1 MSNFPEGMLLP
12 DSPIRRNAPQAPRK
26 TSWIYVVAYLI
37 GFAILLLLP
46 YAIPHAPIAKTVS
59 FSEFLAAIDADHL
72 SEVEITPSELIGT
85 LKVPKGKKNAKP
97 QFITATRLP
106 DMDER
111 PLLNELE
118 AHHVK
123 ISGKMQSS
131 HPFVSLLIAWLPFL
145 LLMGL
150 MGYGVWRSKRAMAG
164 PLQFG
169 RNRAKIYDQT
179 ARTRVTF
186 ADVAGIDEAKTEL
199 QEVVDF
205 LKHPEKYR
213 RLGGRIPRGVLLI
226 GAPGTGKTLLARAV
240 AGEAGVPFFS
250 ISGSEFVEMFVGVGA
265 ARVRELFEEAKK
277 KSPCI
282 IFIDELDAIGKS
294 RSSGRGM
301 IVSND
306 EREQTLNQLL
316 VEMDGFDP
324 NTDVII
330 MAATNTPEVLDP
342 ALLRPGRFDRQIV
355 VDRPD
360 LEGRVAILRVH
371 ARKVKLDPKVDLHTI
386 ASRTPGMVGADLAN
400 LINEAALLAAR
411 RGAEQ
416 VAEIDL
422 EEATDRVMLG
432 LEKKSRVMTSD
443 EKQRVAYHEAGH
455 AVTAISLPHADP
467 VHRVSIVPRT
477 QGALGHMLQLP
488 TQERYLMTQPQLE
501 DQICVMLGG
510 RGAEYLVYNGVVS
523 TGASDDL
530 QRATELARQM
540 VTRFGMSERLGNMTY
555 GLPSNQRFL
564 KILAGMEERDYSEQ
578 TAEAIDEEVRNLID
592 TSYERVKNIL
602 QERRAA
608 LERIVKRLIEKETLA
623 ESELKALLEP
633 ESAQKESSLAPA

>member
-1 MSNFPEGMLLP
+1 MIGLL
-12 DSPIRRNAPQAPRK
+12 
-26 TSWIYVVAYLI
+26 
-37 GFAILLLLP
+37 ILLTLP
-46 YAIPHAPIAKTVS
+46 YFQSQTLATRTVS
-59 FSEFLAAIDADHL
+59 FSDFLAAIDDNRL
-72 SEVEITPSELIGT
+72 SQVEITPSELIGT
-85 LKVPKGKKNAKP
+85 LKSQPGKKKAEP

-106 DMDER
+106 GMSEA

-118 AHHVK
+118 SHKVK
-123 ISGKMQSS
+123 IVGRMESS
-131 HPFVSLLIAWLPFL
+131 HPFLSVLVAWLPFF
-145 LLMGL
+145 LLMAL
-150 MGYGVWRSKRAMAG
+150 MGYGIWRSRQAMGG

-169 RNRAKIYDQT
+169 KNRAKIYDQT

-186 ADVAGIDEAKTEL
+186 ADVAGIDESKAEL
-199 QEVVDF
+199 QEIVDF
-205 LKHPEKYR
+205 LRHPAKYR

-226 GAPGTGKTLLARAV
+226 GSPGTGKTLLARAV
-240 AGEAGVPFFS
+240 AGEADVAFFS

-265 ARVRELFEEAKK
+265 ARVRELFDEAKK

-282 IFIDELDAIGKS
+282 VFIDELDAIGKS

-301 IVSND
+301 IVSHD

-330 MAATNTPEVLDP
+330 MGATNTPEVLDP
-342 ALLRPGRFDRQIV
+342 ALLRPGRFDRQVV

-371 ARKVKLDPKVDLHTI
+371 AKKIKLDPAVDLHVI

-400 LINEAALLAAR
+400 LVNEAALLAAR
-411 RGAEQ
+411 RGADQ
-416 VAEIDL
+416 VGERDL

-432 LEKKSRVMTSD
+432 LEKKSRVMTPE

-467 VHRVSIVPRT
+467 VHRVSIIPRT

-488 TQERYLMTQPQLE
+488 TQERYLMTRPQLE
-501 DQICVMLGG
+501 DQLCVMLGG
-510 RGAEYLVYNGVVS
+510 RGAEDLVYEGIVS

-530 QRATELARQM
+530 QKATELARQM

-555 GLPSNQRFL
+555 GLPPNQRFL
-564 KILAGMEERDYSEQ
+564 KTLAGMEERDYSEH
-578 TAEAIDEEVRNLID
+578 TAEAIDQEVRSLID
-592 TSYERVKNIL
+592 SSYSRVTNIL
-602 QERRAA
+602 RQRRHA
-608 LERIVKRLIEKETLA
+608 LEAIVKRLIEKETLD
-623 ESELKALLEP
+623 ESELKSLLEHEEQP
-633 ESAQKESSLAPA
+633 KAASLARIAQ

>member
-1 MSNFPEGMLLP
+1 MLLL
-12 DSPIRRNAPQAPRK
+12 
-26 TSWIYVVAYLI
+26 T
-37 GFAILLLLP
+37 LP
-46 YAIPHAPIAKTVS
+46 YARTRPAATKAVS
-59 FSEFLAAIDADHL
+59 YSDFLAEVDGDHV
-72 SEVEITPSELIGT
+72 SQVEITPTELIGT
-85 LKVPKGKKNAKP
+85 LKPKPGNKKAP
-97 QFITATRLP
+97 TEVITATRLP
-106 DMDER
+106 GVQDT
-111 PLLNELE
+111 PLLKDLQ

-123 ISGKMQSS
+123 IVGKMESS
-131 HPFVSLLIAWLPFL
+131 HPFLSLLIGWLPL
-145 LLMGL
+145 LLFMGF
-150 MGYGVWRSKRAMAG
+150 MMYAFWRSRQAMRG
-164 PLQFG
+164 PMQFG
-169 RNRAKIYDQT
+169 KNRAKIYDQT
-179 ARTRVTF
+179 SSTPVTF
-186 ADVAGIDEAKTEL
+186 ADVAGIDEAKGEL

-226 GAPGTGKTLLARAV
+226 GPPGTGKTLLARAV
-240 AGEAGVPFFS
+240 AGEANVPFFS

-282 IFIDELDAIGKS
+282 VFIDELDAIGKS

-301 IVSND
+301 IVSHD

-342 ALLRPGRFDRQIV
+342 ALLRPGRFDRQV
-355 VDRPD
+355 LVDRPD

-371 ARKVKLDPKVDLHTI
+371 AKKVKLDPNVDLQMI
-386 ASRTPGMVGADLAN
+386 ASRTAGMVGADLAN
-400 LINEAALLAAR
+400 IVNEAALLAAR
-411 RGAEQ
+411 RGAAQ
-416 VAEIDL
+416 VEERDL
-422 EEATDRVMLG
+422 EEATDRATLG
-432 LEKKSRVMTSD
+432 LEKKNRVMTPE
-443 EKQRVAYHEAGH
+443 EKQRVAFHEAGH
-455 AVTAISLPHADP
+455 AITAVSLTHTDP
-467 VHRVSIVPRT
+467 VRRVSIIPRT

-501 DQICVMLGG
+501 DQLCVMLGG
-510 RGAEYLVYNGVVS
+510 RGAESLIYNGVVS

-564 KILAGMEERDYSEQ
+564 KSLAGMEERDYSEQ
-578 TAEAIDEEVRNLID
+578 TAAAIDQEVRRLID
-592 TSYERVKNIL
+592 SSYAHVMEIMRY
-602 QERRAA
+602 QRPA
-608 LERIVKRLIEKETLA
+608 LERIVDRLLEKETLD
-623 ESELKALLEP
+623 ESELKAILQDTDR
-633 ESAQKESSLAPA
+633 SVKESSLTSA

>member
-1 MSNFPEGMLLP
+1 MYVAAYFIGFTILLILP
-12 DSPIRRNAPQAPRK
+12 YMQSRSSAPR
-26 TSWIYVVAYLI
+26 
-37 GFAILLLLP
+37 
-46 YAIPHAPIAKTVS
+46 TVS
-59 FSEFLAAIDADHL
+59 FSDFLAEIDADHL
-72 SEVEITPSELIGT
+72 NQVEITPTELVGT
-85 LKVPKGKKNAKP
+85 LKPQQGKKNAQA

-106 DMDER
+106 SIDET
-111 PLLNELE
+111 PLLKDLE
-118 AHHVK
+118 ARRVK
-123 ISGKMQSS
+123 IVGKMQSS
-131 HPFVSLLIAWLPFL
+131 HPFLSMLIVWLPFL
-145 LLMGL
+145 LFVGFMW
-150 MGYGVWRSKRAMAG
+150 YGVRRARHGMGGA
-164 PLQFG
+164 LQFG
-169 RNRAKIYDQT
+169 KNRAKIYDQT
-179 ARTRVTF
+179 TRTRVTF
-186 ADVAGIDEAKTEL
+186 ADVAGIDEAKAEL

-205 LKHPEKYR
+205 LRHPDKYR

-240 AGEAGVPFFS
+240 AGEADAPFFS

-294 RSSGRGM
+294 RASGRAM

-342 ALLRPGRFDRQIV
+342 ALLRPGRFDRQVV

-371 ARKVKLDPKVDLHTI
+371 ARKVTLDPKLDLHVI

-411 RGAEQ
+411 RGAVQ
-416 VAEIDL
+416 VEEIDL

-432 LEKKSRVMTSD
+432 LEKKSRVMTPE
-443 EKQRVAYHEAGH
+443 EKQRVAYHETGH
-455 AVTAISLPHADP
+455 AVMAISLPHADP
-467 VHRVSIVPRT
+467 VHRISIIPRT

-488 TQERYLMTQPQLE
+488 TQERYLMTQLQLE
-501 DQICVMLGG
+501 DQLCVMLGG
-510 RGAEYLVYNGVVS
+510 RGAEYLVYDGVVS

-555 GLPSNQRFL
+555 GLPSNARFL
-564 KILAGMEERDYSEQ
+564 KTIIGMEERDYSEQ
-578 TAEAIDEEVRNLID
+578 TASTIDEEVRKLID
-592 TSYERVKNIL
+592 YSYARVKHIL
-602 QERRAA
+602 EERRPA
-608 LERIVKRLIEKETLA
+608 LERIVKRLLEKETLD
-623 ESELKALLEP
+623 ENELKALLEP
-633 ESAQKESSLAPA
+633 DTAPKEPPLVRA

>member
-1 MSNFPEGMLLP
+1 LAGN
-12 DSPIRRNAPQAPRK
+12 SPRPNASRPGPRNY
-26 TSWIYVVAYLI
+26 SWLVAYLV
-37 GFAILLLLP
+37 GFVLLLLLP
-46 YAIPHAPIAKTVS
+46 YSLPHSPAARTVS
-59 FSEFLAAIDADHL
+59 FSDFVAAVEADRL
-72 SEVEITPSELIGT
+72 SQVEVTPSELNGT
-85 LKVPKGKKNAKP
+85 LKSQPGKKKNEQP
-97 QFITATRLP
+97 QLITAVRLP
-106 DMDER
+106 GIDDTS
-111 PLLNELE
+111 LLKDLE

-123 ISGKMQSS
+123 ITGKMQSS
-131 HPFVSLLIAWLPFL
+131 HPLLSLLIAWLPFL
-145 LLMGL
+145 LLIIL
-150 MGYGVWRSKRAMAG
+150 MGYGAWRARRAMGG

-169 RNRAKIYDQT
+169 KNRAKIYNQT
-179 ARTRVTF
+179 TRTRVTF
-186 ADVAGIDEAKTEL
+186 AEVAGIDESKAEL

-226 GAPGTGKTLLARAV
+226 GPPGTGKTLLARAV
-240 AGEAGVPFFS
+240 AGEAQVPFFS

-265 ARVRELFEEAKK
+265 ARVRELFEEAKT

-282 IFIDELDAIGKS
+282 VFIDELDAIGKS

-301 IVSND
+301 LVSHD

-324 NTDVII
+324 NVDLVI

-360 LEGRVAILRVH
+360 LEGRAAILRVH
-371 ARKVKLDPKVDLHTI
+371 SRKVKLDPRVDLHGI

-400 LINEAALLAAR
+400 LVNEAALLAAR
-411 RGAEQ
+411 RGAAQ
-416 VAEIDL
+416 VEEVDL

-443 EKQRVAYHEAGH
+443 EKERVAYHEAGH

-467 VHRVSIVPRT
+467 VHRVSIIPRT

-488 TQERYLMTQPQLE
+488 TQERYLMTRPQLQ

-510 RGAEYLVYNGVVS
+510 RGAEHVVYDGVIS

-530 QRATELARQM
+530 QKATELARQM
-540 VTRFGMSERLGNMTY
+540 VTRFGMSDRLGNMTY
-555 GLPSNQRFL
+555 GLPSNQKFL
-564 KILAGMEERDYSEQ
+564 RTLAGVEERDYSEH
-578 TAEAIDEEVRNLID
+578 TAEAIDEEVRSLID
-592 TSYERVKNIL
+592 SSYERVKNIL
-602 QERRAA
+602 QDRRTA
-608 LERIVKRLIEKETLA
+608 LERIVKRLIEKETLD
-623 ESELKALLEP
+623 ESELKAVLEP
-633 ESAQKESSLAPA
+633 GYAPDMSRTVRI

>member
-1 MSNFPEGMLLP
+1 LPEKRTRLNVPRPPRQYSLKFAVVYLL
-12 DSPIRRNAPQAPRK
+12 
-26 TSWIYVVAYLI
+26 
-37 GFAILLLLP
+37 GFLILLLLP
-46 YAIPHAPIAKTVS
+46 YLMPHPRSARTVS
-59 FSEFLAAIDADHL
+59 YSEFLSAIDADHL
-72 SEVEITPSELIGT
+72 TQVEITPSELIGT
-85 LKVPKGKKNAKP
+85 VKPPAGKKKVPP
-97 QFITATRLP
+97 QFLMATRLP
-106 DMDER
+106 GIEQT
-111 PLLNELE
+111 PLLKELE
-118 AHHVK
+118 THHVK
-123 ISGKMQSS
+123 IIGEMQST
-131 HPFVSLLIAWLPFL
+131 HPFLSLLIGWLPFL
-145 LLMGL
+145 LLMIL
-150 MGYGVWRSKRAMAG
+150 MGYGLWRSRQAMG
-164 PLQFG
+164 GSLQFG
-169 RNRAKIYDQT
+169 KNRAKIYDQT
-179 ARTRVTF
+179 TKTRVTF
-186 ADVAGIDEAKTEL
+186 SDVAGIDEAKAEL

-240 AGEAGVPFFS
+240 AGEANVPFFS

-301 IVSND
+301 IISHD

-371 ARKVKLDPKVDLHTI
+371 AKKITLDPRVDLRII

-400 LINEAALLAAR
+400 LVNEAALLAAR

-416 VAEIDL
+416 VAESDL

-432 LEKKSRVMTSD
+432 LEKKSRVMTAD

-455 AVTAISLPHADP
+455 AVTAISLPNADP
-467 VHRVSIVPRT
+467 VHRVSIIPRT

-488 TQERYLMTQPQLE
+488 TQERYLMTKPQLE

-510 RGAEYLVYNGVVS
+510 RGAEHLVYDGVVS

-530 QRATELARQM
+530 QR
-540 VTRFGMSERLGNMTY
+540 
-555 GLPSNQRFL
+555 
-564 KILAGMEERDYSEQ
+564 
-578 TAEAIDEEVRNLID
+578 VRSL
-592 TSYERVKNIL
+592 RV
-602 QERRAA
+602 RW
-608 LERIVKRLIEKETLA
+608 
-623 ESELKALLEP
+623 
-633 ESAQKESSLAPA
+633 

>member
-1 MSNFPEGMLLP
+1 MPEKPGRPNLP
-12 DSPIRRNAPQAPRK
+12 RAPRK
-26 TSWIYVVAYLI
+26 PSWGYVVAYLL
-37 GFAILLLLP
+37 GFLLLLLLP
-46 YAIPHAPIAKTVS
+46 YAVPRPRASRTVS
-59 FSEFLAAIDADHL
+59 FSDFVAAVDAGHL
-72 SEVEITPSELIGT
+72 DQVEITPNEFIGLVKSE
-85 LKVPKGKKNAKP
+85 PGKKKAPP

-106 DMDER
+106 GMDESS
-111 PLLNELE
+111 LLKDFE

-123 ISGKMQSS
+123 IVGKMQSS
-131 HPFVSLLIAWLPFL
+131 HPLLSLLVAWLPFL
-145 LLMGL
+145 LLIGL
-150 MGYGVWRSKRAMAG
+150 MGYGVWRGRQAMG
-164 PLQFG
+164 GSLQFG

-179 ARTRVTF
+179 TRTRVTF
-186 ADVAGIDEAKTEL
+186 ADVAGIDESKAEL

-226 GAPGTGKTLLARAV
+226 GPPGTGKTLLARAV
-240 AGEAGVPFFS
+240 AGEANVPFFS

-282 IFIDELDAIGKS
+282 VFIDELDAIGKS

-301 IVSND
+301 IVSHD

-342 ALLRPGRFDRQIV
+342 ALLRPGRFDRQVV

-371 ARKVKLDPKVDLHTI
+371 AKKVKLDPSVDLRVI

-400 LINEAALLAAR
+400 IVNEAALLAAR
-411 RGAEQ
+411 RGADQ
-416 VAEIDL
+416 VAERDF

-432 LEKKSRVMTSD
+432 LEKKSRVMTAE

-455 AVTAISLPHADP
+455 AVTAILLPHADP
-467 VHRVSIVPRT
+467 VHRVSIIPRT

-488 TQERYLMTQPQLE
+488 TQERYLMTRPQLE
-501 DQICVMLGG
+501 DQISVMLGG
-510 RGAEYLVYNGVVS
+510 RGAEYLVYDGVVS

-555 GLPSNQRFL
+555 GLPPNQRFL
-564 KILAGMEERDYSEQ
+564 KALAGIEERDYSEQ
-578 TAEAIDEEVRNLID
+578 TAEAIDQEVRHLID
-592 TSYERVKNIL
+592 SLYDRVKNIL
-602 QERRAA
+602 QERRPP
-608 LERIVKRLIEKETLA
+608 LDRIVKRLIEKETLD
-623 ESELKALLEP
+623 ETELKALLEP
-633 ESAQKESSLAPA
+633 EAVPKEASLARA

>member
-1 MSNFPEGMLLP
+1 M
-12 DSPIRRNAPQAPRK
+12 DSAEKPAAPNPPRPPRK
-26 TSWIYVVAYLI
+26 IPPVYFVLYLI
-37 GFAILLLLP
+37 GLVIFFVLP
-46 YAIPHAPIAKTVS
+46 YVMPREPGARTVS
-59 FSEFLAAIDADHL
+59 FSDFMAQVNGDHI
-72 SEVEITPSELIGT
+72 SQVEITPTEFIGM
-85 LKVPKGKKNAKP
+85 LKPEPGKKNAQP
-97 QFITATRLP
+97 AFITATRLP
-106 DMDER
+106 GIDDTS
-111 PLLNELE
+111 LLRTLE
-118 AHHVK
+118 AHHVT
-123 ISGKMQSS
+123 IAGKMQSS
-131 HPFVSLLIAWLPFL
+131 HPFLSVLAGWLPL
-145 LLMGL
+145 LLFMAFI
-150 MGYGVWRSKRAMAG
+150 GYGMWRGRQAMG
-164 PLQFG
+164 QLQLG
-169 RNRAKIYDQT
+169 KNRAKIYDQT
-179 ARTRVTF
+179 TRTRVTF
-186 ADVAGIDEAKTEL
+186 ADVAGIDESKAEL
-199 QEVVDF
+199 EEVVDF

-226 GAPGTGKTLLARAV
+226 GPPGTGKTLLARAV
-240 AGEAGVPFFS
+240 AGEAQVPFFS

-282 IFIDELDAIGKS
+282 VFIDELDAIGKS

-301 IVSND
+301 IVSHD

-342 ALLRPGRFDRQIV
+342 ALLRPGRFDRQVV

-371 ARKVKLDPKVDLHTI
+371 AQKIKLDPRVDLHLI

-400 LINEAALLAAR
+400 LVNEAALLAAR
-411 RGAEQ
+411 RNASQ
-416 VAEIDL
+416 VEEIDL
-422 EEATDRVMLG
+422 QEATDRVMLG
-432 LEKKSRVMTSD
+432 LEKKSRVMTAE

-455 AVTAISLPHADP
+455 ALTAVSLLNADP
-467 VHRVSIVPRT
+467 VHRVSIIPRT

-488 TQERYLMTQPQLE
+488 TQERYLMTRPQLE
-501 DQICVMLGG
+501 DQLCVMLGG
-510 RGAEYLVYNGVVS
+510 RGAENLVYGGVIS

-564 KILAGMEERDYSEQ
+564 KNLAGMEERDYSDH
-578 TAEAIDEEVRNLID
+578 TAQAIDEEVRSLID
-592 TSYERVKNIL
+592 SSYDRVKEIL
-602 QERRAA
+602 FDRRPA
-608 LERIVKRLIEKETLA
+608 LERIVKCLIEKETL
-623 ESELKALLEP
+623 EEDDLYKLLEP
-633 ESAQKESSLAPA
+633 GTVTQESQTGRALS